1 MERILNDFRD
11 LNLKTPKYC
20 EEKVKC
26 ETDHDQI
33 CFCGFEDTWVCHA
46 CLYDE
51 KINERKHLI
60 EEELTAGEFTDSL
73 WSLMDK
79 IDEVGSETEEGKN
92 LQKLV
97 DSKEGLNLIWY
108 QFWEDWDR
116 AKTGS
121 SRVILVE
128 GLIENLATYYETFPE
143 YKEIIRR
150 ITLWLLYWE
159 QRDCNSM
166 EAANSIYRRLE
177 SDDEKL
183 KSLHIEGKDL

>member
-1 MERILNDFRD
+1 MAR
-11 LNLKTPKYC
+11 
-20 EEKVKC
+20 EKK
-26 ETDHDQI
+26 
-33 CFCGFEDTWVCHA
+33 
-46 CLYDE
+46 
-51 KINERKHLI
+51 K
-60 EEELTAGEFTDSL
+60 S
-73 WSLMDK
+73 
-79 IDEVGSETEEGKN
+79 
-92 LQKLV
+92 
-97 DSKEGLNLIWY
+97 
-108 QFWEDWDR
+108 
-116 AKTGS
+116 GS

-128 GLIENLATYYETFPE
+128 GLIENLATYYETFSE